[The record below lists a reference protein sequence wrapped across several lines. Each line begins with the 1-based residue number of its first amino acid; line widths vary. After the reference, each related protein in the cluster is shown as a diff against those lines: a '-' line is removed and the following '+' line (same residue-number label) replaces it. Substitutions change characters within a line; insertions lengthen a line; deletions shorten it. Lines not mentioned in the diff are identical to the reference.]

1 MPQQRLTTQ
10 HTEYRPQTTTE
21 ASSNTPSLLLSFF
34 RSSSFTPPTSSG
46 QLNDRPT
53 DRTSAIVSSV
63 RPAKC
68 KKSFDILMKT
78 TCRKRL
84 VIVQHDD
91 DDTPAAALSST
102 PSFRLHIIPNEPS
115 FLLYLHLLLLLLR
128 NDFPFLLPRCCCCSS
143 ESPTQGKYFT
153 TPSAPQFPA
162 PFSALI
168 SHSELLLAFRVTKAT
183 SYFSAFLLL
192 VFPQEAQ
199 ETAVATGTTPILLLS
214 LLLLQRIVFN
224 ESSSSF
230 SSFVVSFWS
239 GHLSA

>member
-102 PSFRLHIIPNEPS
+102 PSSSSTFRLHIIPNEPS

-128 NDFPFLLPRCCCCSS
+128 NDFPFLLPRCCCCCCSS
-143 ESPTQGKYFT
+143 KSPTQGKYFT

-192 VFPQEAQ
+192 VFPQRPG
-199 ETAVATGTTPILLLS
+199 TG
-214 LLLLQRIVFN
+214 N
-224 ESSSSF
+224 SSCNRNYIDSSPF
-230 SSFVVSFWS
+230 AASPPPYSFQ
-239 GHLSA
+239 

>member
-1 MPQQRLTTQ
+1 MT
-10 HTEYRPQTTTE
+10 
-21 ASSNTPSLLLSFF
+21 
-34 RSSSFTPPTSSG
+34 
-46 QLNDRPT
+46 DRPT
-53 DRTSAIVSSV
+53 ERLPSYRPSV

-91 DDTPAAALSST
+91 DTPAAALSST
-102 PSFRLHIIPNEPS
+102 PSSSFRLHIIPNEPS

-128 NDFPFLLPRCCCCSS
+128 NDFPFLLPRCCCCCCSS

-214 LLLLQRIVFN
+214 LLLLHRIVFN